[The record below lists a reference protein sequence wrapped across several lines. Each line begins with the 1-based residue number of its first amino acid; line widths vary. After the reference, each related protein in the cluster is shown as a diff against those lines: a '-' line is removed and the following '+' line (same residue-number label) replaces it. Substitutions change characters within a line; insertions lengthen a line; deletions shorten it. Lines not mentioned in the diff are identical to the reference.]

1 MNSIYKQMNN
11 IDDNES
17 LSEKY
22 NVRTLKD
29 VKKLH
34 ESRDIKV
41 ITGEELR
48 VAISEELPYLEE
60 ERGPNA
66 TLEDAIDFIIDHLLE
81 ARIIFDK
88 DEVVKIVTEL
98 QDGRDESLTRRSR
111 AKNMINL

>member
-1 MNSIYKQMNN
+1 MNK

-17 LSEKY
+17 LNEKW

-34 ESRDIKV
+34 ESRDINV
-41 ITGEELR
+41 LTGEELR
-48 VAISEELPYLEE
+48 IAISEELPYLEE

-88 DEVVKIVTEL
+88 DEVVEIVTEL
-98 QDGRDESLTRRSR
+98 QDRIDESLTRRSR
-111 AKNMINL
+111 AKKT